1 MSIVVDNG
9 FATSATKASPTPPSR
24 YGSPVSSEAHPRTP
38 LPAPVGRITINDVA
52 RAAGVSVAT
61 VSKVTNG
68 RDGVAAATA
77 ERVMEVVSQLGYETS
92 LVASSLR
99 RSRTNVIGI
108 LLAGF
113 DPFASELLKGISGEA
128 VGKGYELLAY
138 SGAISDDNAV
148 GWERRSLSRLGGTL
162 IDGAI
167 IITPTITIPAS
178 GNVPVIAVDPHTQ
191 SDTELVV
198 DGAPVALASTPT
210 VDCDNVSGARAATQH
225 LLDLGHTRIAHVRG
239 RGDLE
244 SARLREQGYREA
256 LADAGIPFDPALVR
270 DGGYRAAWS
279 TDAAHELLTMPDR
292 PTAIFAANDLSA
304 FGVLEVARGLG
315 MRVPQDL
322 SVVGFDDIPEAARV
336 SPRLTTVAQ
345 PLQAM
350 GARAVDMLLA
360 ALEGRP
366 VDEHVQLESHLV
378 VRETTAAPLR

>member
-1 MSIVVDNG
+1 MPV
-9 FATSATKASPTPPSR
+9 PTG
-24 YGSPVSSEAHPRTP
+24 YGSPVSREAHPRTT
-38 LPAPVGRITINDVA
+38 LPTPVGRITINDVA

-68 RDGVAAATA
+68 RDGVAASTA

-99 RSRTNVIGI
+99 RIRTNVIGI

-148 GWERRSLSRLGGTL
+148 GWERRSLSRLGGPR

-178 GNVPVIAVDPHTQ
+178 SIPVIAVDPHTL
-191 SDTELVV
+191 SEADFAADHGAARPVV
-198 DGAPVALASTPT
+198 TPT
-210 VDCDNVSGARAATQH
+210 VDCDNVEGGYAATQH
-225 LLDLGHTRIAHVRG
+225 LIDLGHRRIAHVRG

-244 SARLREQGYREA
+244 SAHLRERGYRAA
-256 LADAGIPFDPALVR
+256 LRDAGIPFDPDLVR

-279 TDAAHELLTMPDR
+279 TDAAHELLTRADR

-304 FGVLEVARGLG
+304 FGVLDVARDLGL
-315 MRVPQDL
+315 RVPEDL

-336 SPRLTTVAQ
+336 SPRLTTIAQ

-360 ALEGRP
+360 RLDGKDVE
-366 VDEHVQLESHLV
+366 DHVQLASHLV
-378 VRETTAAPLR
+378 VRETTAPPPR